1 MPAIACQP
9 QLQVNLKIK
18 KRKVIILIKMF
29 PIAFM
34 VGGGQLAAH
43 LTKERQCQEF
53 AEKECLLKGKGMN
66 FGKLGVI

>member
-1 MPAIACQP
+1 
-9 QLQVNLKIK
+9 
-18 KRKVIILIKMF
+18 MF